1 MRSVIAYTGTLLA
14 AGLSSACCWI
24 PLLLGSASVG
34 VLGFGV
40 KLEPLRPYLTGLTFV
55 FLAAAF
61 YFTYRPR
68 QAEAACCEVSAR
80 HPKRLQKVALWLI
93 TLLALVSLATPFI
106 AQHAS
111 QAPVPAVAP
120 RSSTIRVVALKVNG
134 MTCEGCSTDVVKALR
149 HTEGVQAAKA
159 DLQAATVIVRYDEA
173 VIPVSRVTL
182 TVATILHLGSTPFS
196 ARLMLT
202 LQKGDARKV
211 AEALAQI
218 DGVEKVEQEKAR
230 LLITFKRDA
239 RVRYAELEN
248 AAQKAGGTLAPVKE
262 ATEPSEGSV
271 THTGGGCCSIRR

>member
-34 VLGFGV
+34 VLGFGA

-68 QAEAACCEVSAR
+68 QAGPACCEVSACN
-80 HPKRLQKVALWLI
+80 PKRLQKVALWLI
-93 TLLALVSLATPFI
+93 TLLALFLLATPFI
-106 AQHAS
+106 AQSAS
-111 QAPVPAVAP
+111 QASVPGTTLS
-120 RSSTIRVVALKVNG
+120 SSTVRVVALKVNG
-134 MTCEGCSTDVVKALR
+134 MTCEGCSADVIKALR
-149 HTEGVQAAKA
+149 QTEGIQEAKA

-182 TVATILHLGSTPFS
+182 TVATISHRGRNPFS

-248 AAQKAGGTLAPVKE
+248 AVQEAGGTLAPVKE
-262 ATEPSEGSV
+262 AIDRTS
-271 THTGGGCCSIRR
+271 GGCCSTRR